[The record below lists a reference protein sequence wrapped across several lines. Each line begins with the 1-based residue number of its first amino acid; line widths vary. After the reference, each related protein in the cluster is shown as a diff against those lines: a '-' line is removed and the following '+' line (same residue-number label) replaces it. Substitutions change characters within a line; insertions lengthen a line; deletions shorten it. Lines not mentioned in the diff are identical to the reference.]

1 MMNETESRYSN
12 EAYELAIDKIESMYA
27 DTTIE
32 ILKNSSFDHLPRDII
47 EQLDIA
53 QSKVDKINNPTTMPL
68 GKLTLSDDGK
78 TCSEC
83 NETLVVKN
91 STVSD
96 STGVRTVQRLNCPKS
111 CNRLTKSMNKEKQQ
125 YNKVIEDSKNLTNDC
140 ASIYTLNTRGYD
152 IKKAHDILRINMEH
166 GHKVSAINDQFTELN
181 FGLIPTF
188 DTKEKFNKKTGKVIE
203 YIRCEHDLDEHLN
216 TIEESKIYKV
226 LKVERI
232 GNLCSIRQWGAGMN
246 TCECDEIT
254 SKIKQKIEQGVRDNL
269 FDYDDYKQH

>member
-1 MMNETESRYSN
+1 MSETESRYSN

-96 STGVRTVQRLNCPKS
+96 STGVRTVQKLNCPKS
-111 CNRLTKSMNKEKQQ
+111 CNRLTKSMN
-125 YNKVIEDSKNLTNDC
+125 
-140 ASIYTLNTRGYD
+140 
-152 IKKAHDILRINMEH
+152 
-166 GHKVSAINDQFTELN
+166 
-181 FGLIPTF
+181 
-188 DTKEKFNKKTGKVIE
+188 
-203 YIRCEHDLDEHLN
+203 
-216 TIEESKIYKV
+216 
-226 LKVERI
+226 
-232 GNLCSIRQWGAGMN
+232 
-246 TCECDEIT
+246 
-254 SKIKQKIEQGVRDNL
+254 
-269 FDYDDYKQH
+269 